1 MTEIITM
8 MPFQFK
14 RYMEVVADLEHYPF
28 TQIEEGVYVLVQEFQ
43 GFQRH
48 VNSGKI
54 VAGQ

>member
-28 TQIEEGVYVLVQEFQ
+28 HPKLRRVYVL
-43 GFQRH
+43 
-48 VNSGKI
+48 I
-54 VAGQ
+54 